1 MTVPLIIYLV
11 EVLDKISCALTFIF
25 ILSFVGA
32 IIAFA
37 TWSFNANMSKYGDDY
52 EAKASSAKKILKSI
66 VIVMCVTAIL
76 DIIIPSK
83 KTIYLMIGGYAAES
97 IYESPEAKAFGN
109 KVLNI
114 VNNKLDEIEQS
125 TKTKE
130 KK

>member
-11 EVLDKISCALTFIF
+11 EVLDKISFTLKFIF
-25 ILSFVGA
+25 VISFLVAVLSAMF
-32 IIAFA
+32 
-37 TWSFNANMSKYGDDY
+37 WSFNSDMSKYGDEY
-52 EAKASSAKKILKSI
+52 KEKSSSAKKIFKTI
-66 VIVMCVTAIL
+66 VIVMCATAIL

-114 VNNKLDEIEQS
+114 VNNKLDELEQS
-125 TKTKE
+125 TKPKE
-130 KK
+130 KQ

>member
-1 MTVPLIIYLV
+1 VLFRS
-11 EVLDKISCALTFIF
+11 VLDKISCALTFAFVICF
-25 ILSFVGA
+25 IVVVGSFINWA
-32 IIAFA
+32 
-37 TWSFNANMSKYGDDY
+37 FNADMTQFGDSYKSK
-52 EAKASSAKKILKSI
+52 AIASKNILKKSLI
-66 VIVMCVTAIL
+66 IICIIGFF

>member
-11 EVLDKISCALTFIF
+11 EVLDKISCALTFVF
-25 ILSFVGA
+25 ILSVVGA
-32 IIAFA
+32 VIAFGA
-37 TWSFNANMSKYGDDY
+37 WSFNADMTDYGDKY
-52 EAKASSAKKILKSI
+52 AVKAASAKKILKSI
-66 VIVMCVTAIL
+66 VIAMCVTAIL